1 MGLLRPDRSGLAMTN
16 GERNKL
22 YFSEQP
28 RVSEGEVDF
37 TVAEK
42 KRPIHMAACARRS
55 IVGTITTS

>member
-1 MGLLRPDRSGLAMTN
+1 MGLLRPDKSGLAMTN

-28 RVSEGEVDF
+28 RVSEGKVDF

-42 KRPIHMAACARRS
+42 KALFTWLHGPGGAPWEL
-55 IVGTITTS
+55 

>member
-1 MGLLRPDRSGLAMTN
+1 MGLLRPDKSGLAMTN

-22 YFSEQP
+22 YFSEQS
-28 RVSEGEVDF
+28 RVSEWKVDF

-42 KRPIHMAACARRS
+42 NPIHMAACAWRT